1 MLSILSHEYTDS
13 AEGVQG
19 AEQREDRGEERS
31 SNLKSKNLKSR
42 LGEQLDEIAVFVF
55 VAVAVLYIAAA
66 TYGLFW

>member
-13 AEGVQG
+13 PEAAPEQQ
-19 AEQREDRGEERS
+19 EQRSEERTEP
-31 SNLKSKNLKSR
+31 KNLKSR
-42 LGEQLDEIAVFVF
+42 LGDQLDEIAVFVF